1 LNGDTYMAG
10 RFVSR
15 CGLGLTA
22 GRWRMS
28 PGVQG
33 RKTTG
38 PIASSVLLTIPA
50 DSYGTCLAVCATT
63 FAADLVIS
71 AVATCRGLLLVVYAS
86 VTSTRESTCEV
97 ASCTLS
103 WVPATDMK

>member
-1 LNGDTYMAG
+1 MAG

-22 GRWRMS
+22 GQWRMS

-38 PIASSVLLTIPA
+38 PSASSVLLTIPA
-50 DSYGTCLAVCATT
+50 DCAR
-63 FAADLVIS
+63 I
-71 AVATCRGLLLVVYAS
+71 
-86 VTSTRESTCEV
+86 
-97 ASCTLS
+97 
-103 WVPATDMK
+103 